1 MTHASLRR
9 IAAIVLVA
17 LSVSA
22 AAHAQ
27 ANCAFSNRLSDT
39 KFKSNKGVAKYVWN
53 KDRLA
58 AKLITKG
65 GDLISAQYWSCNHYG
80 AHAVM
85 LVGPYPKD
93 DLNAV
98 GEKFAALADMT
109 FETTEAKIVR
119 GYVRKSPVTLSGET
133 AQIDVPNTGYSE
145 FYLRYTVAYDSVVL
159 EIKFYKD

>member
-1 MTHASLRR
+1 MRQVAAVVL
-9 IAAIVLVA
+9 IALTVT
-17 LSVSA
+17 

-27 ANCAFSNRLSDT
+27 ANCAFSNRLSEI
-39 KFKSNKGVAKYVWN
+39 KFKSNKSVAKYVWN

-65 GDLISAQYWSCNHYG
+65 GDLISVQYWSCNHYG

-93 DLNAV
+93 DLNAI
-98 GEKFAALADMT
+98 GKKFVALADMT

-119 GYVRKSPVTLSGET
+119 DYLRKSPVALSGEA
-133 AQIDVPNTGYSE
+133 AQIDVPNAGYSE
-145 FYLRYTVAYDSVVL
+145 FYLRYTIAYDSVVL
-159 EIKFYKD
+159 EVKFYEN